1 MQRVDDD
8 ENLTEPEIDEEDLAD
23 QELFGETSDVDGQD
37 DDDDLNIVRPEL
49 IQKVVNALLA
59 DAERSDGHLKRADVD
74 RSYLRR
80 ELTISERLEVEA
92 TLLGH
97 GIGIIEFEDAGSERN
112 QVNGV
117 PGRKYLTHDE
127 EKALGRAIQLANRLV
142 EQGGSSDPHHDRR
155 VLRDADRARERF
167 VRSNVRYVW
176 KLVREKGRRIH
187 LTSDDLFQE
196 GMIGLLRAT
205 DLYDPEMGFR
215 FSTYAT
221 WWIEQRMHR
230 ALADGDRTVRLPVHL
245 HEKYRRIRRSA
256 VKLSL
261 SMGREPTAEELAESV
276 GMDPVRL
283 AKLVWRIRATE
294 CLEGD
299 APVGEGIPLMELVP
313 DRQCPSA
320 YDTAEAQS
328 TKELITALLHTLTPR
343 EERVLRMRFGIGLG
357 KDHTLQEVG
366 DQFSVTRERIR
377 QIEAKA
383 LRKLKHPSR
392 SKRLRPLID

>member
-1 MQRVDDD
+1 MQRPDED
-8 ENLTEPEIDEEDLAD
+8 ENLAETEIDEDDLAD
-23 QELFGETSDVDGQD
+23 QELFGETSEAYGQNVD
-37 DDDDLNIVRPEL
+37 DDPNIVRPEL

-59 DAERSDGHLKRADVD
+59 DAERSEGHLKRADVD

-80 ELTISERLEVEA
+80 ELTISERLEVETA
-92 TLLGH
+92 LLGH
-97 GIGIIEFEDAGSERN
+97 DITIIEHADDGRGVRA
-112 QVNGV
+112 QAV
-117 PGRKYLTHDE
+117 PGQKYLTHDE
-127 EKALGRAIQLANRLV
+127 ERALGRAIQLASRLV
-142 EQGGSSDPHHDRR
+142 EQGGSRDPNHDRR
-155 VLRDADRARERF
+155 VLRDAERARERF

-176 KLVREKGRRIH
+176 KLVREKGKRTH
-187 LTSDDLFQE
+187 LTPDDLFQE

-205 DLYDPEMGFR
+205 DLYDPERGFR

-261 SMGREPTAEELAESV
+261 SMGREPTASELADAV

-313 DRQCPSA
+313 DRQRPSA
-320 YDTAEAQS
+320 YETAEAQS

-366 DQFSVTRERIR
+366 DQFAVTRERIR

-392 SKRLRPLID
+392 SKRLRPLVD